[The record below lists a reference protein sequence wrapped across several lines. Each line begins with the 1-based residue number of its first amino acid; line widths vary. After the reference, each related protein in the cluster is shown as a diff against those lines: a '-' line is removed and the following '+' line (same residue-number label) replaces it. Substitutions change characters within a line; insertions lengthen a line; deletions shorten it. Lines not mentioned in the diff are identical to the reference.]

1 MAISGSASAYVGAR
15 IKVEEE
21 VVRRVK
27 VEEEVDA
34 EEFGDGDNNNNHY
47 KYQPQPEEE
56 EEEEERGPAE
66 RIDSLAAEKASEQ
79 LLMTRPWK
87 RRRAVGRLGPKP
99 LLSQN
104 RHRLSRLLDRLARAH
119 SWKEASGT
127 LSALLKGTPR
137 ASTLLEDRRNFLVA
151 MEIQRRLGG
160 KGGNYQTKIKKMYEV
175 WMSKLVWTK
184 KCSKK
189 RYSIQL
195 ELALFYLSHG
205 NIEEAF
211 NTTKFLVQYHDSA
224 SEPIVNLIHGLI
236 LYHMWYSG
244 LPEGMKI
251 KDFDLQMASE
261 ALDAT
266 SCDGSEGPEIF
277 ASSNG
282 HNAINTEDA
291 NYSARVASQSSVGNE
306 KKNFDLKIEVKKE
319 IDDAFRASEL
329 HPSGSEMN
337 DDQPFNPR
345 PHSLNCSI
353 FLAHGLEKCLL
364 PVQLDHLTG
373 DLEHIIC
380 SYRRLVN
387 QYYNDAVKHLRLAL
401 HSTPPLLAAILPL
414 VQLLLLGDRVD
425 DALMELENSCQNFS
439 GALPFRLRA
448 RILEAFQSSQLTAI
462 HRCYEDALT
471 RDPSCNLSLER
482 LIKMHRSGNYDT
494 VPLLEMIT
502 LHLDATDGR
511 SGVWEEF
518 ASCFLKI
525 RTSSVADY
533 EDRVSANGQGGSA
546 AIISSNKIP
555 RVFTEG
561 QARESWKVRCRWWIT
576 RHFSKNAY
584 LQDMQYSD
592 RKLLATKAACASHI
606 YGPNFEYVKAALCS
620 LTNEVNIVQV
630 SFLQAHMEKSTRL
643 HENLT
648 ALSTL

>member
-1 MAISGSASAYVGAR
+1 MAISASASAYVGAR

-27 VEEEVDA
+27 VEEEVDG
-34 EEFGDGDNNNNHY
+34 EEFGDGDNSNNHY
-47 KYQPQPEEE
+47 QNQPQPE

-66 RIDSLAAEKASEQ
+66 RIDSLAAEKAAEQ

-87 RRRAVGRLGPKP
+87 RRRAVGQLGPKP

-127 LSALLKGTPR
+127 LSSLLKGTPR

-160 KGGNYQTKIKKMYEV
+160 KGGNYQTKIKKIYEV

-189 RYSIQL
+189 RYTIQL

-236 LYHMWYSG
+236 LYQMWYSG

-266 SCDGSEGPEIF
+266 SCDGYEGPEIF

-282 HNAINTEDA
+282 HNAINTEDV

-306 KKNFDLKIEVKKE
+306 KNKFDLKIEISTYADMVV
-319 IDDAFRASEL
+319 ASHWL
-329 HPSGSEMN
+329 H
-337 DDQPFNPR
+337 
-345 PHSLNCSI
+345 
-353 FLAHGLEKCLL
+353 
-364 PVQLDHLTG
+364 
-373 DLEHIIC
+373 
-380 SYRRLVN
+380 
-387 QYYNDAVKHLRLAL
+387 
-401 HSTPPLLAAILPL
+401 AIGC
-414 VQLLLLGDRVD
+414 VLLLLGDRVD
-425 DALMELENSCQNFS
+425 DALMELENSCHNFS
-439 GALPFRLRA
+439 VALPFRLRA
-448 RILEAFQSSQLTAI
+448 RILEAFRSSQLTAI
-462 HRCYEDALT
+462 HRMWEQ
-471 RDPSCNLSLER
+471 SLEQGPGR
-482 LIKMHRSGNYDT
+482 CDGLQWQKEVVVKRKRWLECWNDSWQQLLQGNYDT

-511 SGVWEEF
+511 SSIWEEF

-525 RTSSVADY
+525 LTSSVADY
-533 EDRVSANGQGGSA
+533 EDRVSVNRQGGSA
-546 AIISSNKIP
+546 AIVSSNKIP

-561 QARESWKVRCRWWIT
+561 QSRESWKVRCRWWIT

-606 YGPNFEYVKAALCS
+606 YGPNFEYVKAAFSS
-620 LTNEVNIVQV
+620 LTNEANNVQL
-630 SFLQAHMEKSTRL
+630 SFLQAHMEKSLRL

-648 ALSTL
+648 ALGPL